1 MQDVRFTGRLAGML
15 NHVRKLPEMRISGS
29 LTGVSG
35 LGAMTATDLGAPLM
49 ACWVLTGL
57 TFFFFTLLVITTIRP
72 RWVAYIAGEMSGF
85 LDRLSHRAA
94 PPHAT

>member
-35 LGAMTATDLGAPLM
+35 LGAMTATDLSAPL
-49 ACWVLTGL
+49 AVCWTLTGL
-57 TFFFFTLLVITTIRP
+57 AFVFLTALIITTIRP
-72 RWVAYIAGEMSGF
+72 KWVAYIAGEMSGF
-85 LDRLSHRAA
+85 VTRISHRAA